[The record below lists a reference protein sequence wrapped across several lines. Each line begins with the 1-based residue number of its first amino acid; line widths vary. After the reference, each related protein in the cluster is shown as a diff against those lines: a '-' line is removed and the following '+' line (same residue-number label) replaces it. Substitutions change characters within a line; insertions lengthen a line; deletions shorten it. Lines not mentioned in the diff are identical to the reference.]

1 MNMEDKQSS
10 LSQDMIIAEEKL
22 QKYKLSNFRL
32 LIIVIITFLLT
43 ILLLGLNVYF
53 WQNSASKEMVNNL
66 DQKISSL
73 DEEVS
78 AIKNMMGVSQQDLSL
93 VSSPIP
99 LSSKDINVDWKTYE
113 NEKYGIRFKYPSSMV
128 IKKLVTNPDQGVPV
142 RFYLDDRL
150 QIIIKDPKLS
160 EEEITRSWVDF
171 ETLEVNGLR
180 VLKEQSKGSAEG
192 GNPPY
197 LISVQYAVD
206 LPKANL
212 FIIYME
218 PSEGDYKQFSAV
230 LYKIIST
237 LEYIGS

>member
-78 AIKNMMGVSQQDLSL
+78 AIKNMMGVSQ
-93 VSSPIP
+93 
-99 LSSKDINVDWKTYE
+99 
-113 NEKYGIRFKYPSSMV
+113 
-128 IKKLVTNPDQGVPV
+128 
-142 RFYLDDRL
+142 
-150 QIIIKDPKLS
+150 
-160 EEEITRSWVDF
+160 
-171 ETLEVNGLR
+171 
-180 VLKEQSKGSAEG
+180 
-192 GNPPY
+192 
-197 LISVQYAVD
+197 
-206 LPKANL
+206 
-212 FIIYME
+212 
-218 PSEGDYKQFSAV
+218 
-230 LYKIIST
+230 
-237 LEYIGS
+237 